1 MRDFDIDGFSQSF
14 AGLEVRHPALRY
26 GDAFAIARIATHA
39 RRMVADGKTAKATNF
54 DTLTAH
60 QRVIHRVQDGLDGE
74 FGVLLGQL
82 VEAAGQFFDDVR
94 AGHREL

>member
-1 MRDFDIDGFSQSF
+1 MRDFGIDGFSQCF
-14 AGLEVRHPALRY
+14 TGLEVRYPALRY
-26 GDAFAIARIATHA
+26 GDAFTIARIAAHA
-39 RRMVADGKTAKATNF
+39 RRMVADGKTTKATNF

-60 QRVIHRVQDGLDGE
+60 QGVVHRVQDGLDGE

-82 VEAAGQFFDDVR
+82 AEAAGQFFDDVR